1 MAEPDEIEEDL
12 FADLYD
18 GDENPGSG
26 NSAATATAV
35 EARSAETDTAMRTN
49 DVPGYGEEP
58 EIAYD
63 PTSFDA
69 EPSGQDEPANG
80 SQNLYQDQE
89 RSEKPS
95 RSEPFGIN
103 MKEDG

>member
-18 GDENPGSG
+18 GDENPGSAH
-26 NSAATATAV
+26 SAAPATAV
-35 EARSAETDTAMRTN
+35 EAAPTASDATMRTN
-49 DVPGYGEEP
+49 DAPGYGEEP

-63 PTSFDA
+63 PTSFEA
-69 EPSGQDEPANG
+69 EPSGQDELANG
-80 SQNLYQDQE
+80 SQNLYHDQG
-89 RSEKPS
+89 RSEKQP

>member
-1 MAEPDEIEEDL
+1 MAEPDEVEEDL

-18 GDENPGSG
+18 GDENAGSS
-26 NSAATATAV
+26 NNAAAAPI
-35 EARSAETDTAMRTN
+35 AAQHAPSDTAGQSN
-49 DVPGYGEEP
+49 DAPGYGEEP

-69 EPSGQDEPANG
+69 EPSGQDHAVTSFDGTQSDARE
-80 SQNLYQDQE
+80 LE
-89 RSEKPS
+89 RPHHEHS
-95 RSEPFGIN
+95 GIN